1 MLSLGNESL
10 GVNLA
15 FLQNEP
21 FLFFF
26 GNEKT
31 TTFYPLSSPLL
42 LRITYFCFQTTAPG
56 LSGCRFPATYVFGE

>member
-15 FLQNEP
+15 FLQSEP
-21 FLFFF
+21 FLFF
-26 GNEKT
+26 GNEKP

-42 LRITYFCFQTTAPG
+42 LRVTYWFFFSDDC
-56 LSGCRFPATYVFGE
+56 SRVE